1 VTDARSINR
10 DDNTGGLPGTG
21 PIDLD
26 DAGIL
31 AATDP
36 SDFLGS
42 VEQFPVQVEEAWKLG
57 VEAGDLPEGEGV
69 SALAI
74 LGVGGSGI
82 SGDAVRGV
90 LGARSRLPVHTLRGS
105 DLPAWVGRNTLVF
118 AVSYSGNTEETLH
131 LFEQARGRGAR
142 VVVLTSGGA
151 LGECAGNAG
160 AAVVRLPEGLQPRAA
175 LGYLTIPI
183 LVVLERLGLGPQVAD
198 ELAGTIALLQRR
210 AAGYGRSSPTRDNAA
225 KRLALSVVGKLPWVY
240 GSEGL
245 SEVAAYRWK
254 CQMNECAKVPCSSS
268 FFPELTH
275 NEVVGWSGLRQLTRT
290 NGALVV
296 LRHDGESSAM
306 ARRIDATLRLVRGS
320 FAFATEIWAEA
331 AEGST
336 ELSRF
341 LDLTYLGDF
350 TSTYLGI
357 AAGVDPA
364 PVEPIERLKRELAA
378 TAGGGPGAG
387 SLEALDDADELQ
399 PTVRKVDTGSV

>member
-1 VTDARSINR
+1 VTGARAPVVGN
-10 DDNTGGLPGTG
+10 
-21 PIDLD
+21 LD
-26 DAGIL
+26 DPAVL

-36 SDFLGS
+36 TDFLGS

-57 VEAGDLPEGEGV
+57 AEAADLPEGEGV

-118 AVSYSGNTEETLH
+118 AVSYSGNTEETLR
-131 LFEQARGRGAR
+131 LFEQARDRGAR
-142 VVVLTSGGA
+142 VVALTSGGA
-151 LGECAGNAG
+151 MGECAGNAG

-183 LVVLERLGLGPQVAD
+183 LVVLERLGLGPQVTD
-198 ELAGTIALLQRR
+198 VLAETVDLLQRR
-210 AAGYGRSSPTRDNAA
+210 AAEYGRPSLARDNVA
-225 KRLALSVVGKLPWVY
+225 KRLAVSLAGKLPWVY

-275 NEVVGWSGLRQLTRT
+275 NEVVGWSGLTQLTRT
-290 NGALVV
+290 NAALVV

-320 FAFATEIWAEA
+320 FAFATEVRAA
-331 AEGST
+331 GAEGSS
-336 ELSRF
+336 ELARF

-350 TSTYLGI
+350 TATYLAI
-357 AAGVDPA
+357 ATGVDPA
-364 PVEPIERLKRELAA
+364 PVEPIDRLKRELVA
-378 TAGGGPGAG
+378 TPDAGEAHPSVQALGA
-387 SLEALDDADELQ
+387 LEALDDADEGRQ
-399 PTVRKVDTGSV
+399 PTVRRVDGPSV

>member
-1 VTDARSINR
+1 VTDPR
-10 DDNTGGLPGTG
+10 DVRRDRAEVPATATPT
-21 PIDLD
+21 DLD
-26 DAGIL
+26 DAEAL

-36 SDFLGS
+36 ADFLGS

-57 VEAGDLPEGEGV
+57 AEAADLPEGEGV
-69 SALAI
+69 SSLAI

-131 LFEQARGRGAR
+131 LFDQARGRGAR
-142 VVVLTSGGA
+142 LVALTSGGV
-151 LGECAGNAG
+151 LGERAGAAG
-160 AAVVRLPEGLQPRAA
+160 AAVVLLPDGLQPRAA

-183 LVVLERLGLGPQVAD
+183 LVVLERLGLGPHVTGD
-198 ELAGTIALLQRR
+198 LAGAIGLLQQR
-210 AAGYGRSSPTRDNAA
+210 AAEYGRSSPAESNAA
-225 KRLALSVVGKLPWVY
+225 KRLALSLMGKLPWVY

-254 CQMNECAKVPCSSS
+254 CQMNECAKTPCSSN

-275 NEVVGWSGLRQLTRT
+275 NEVVGWSGKAQLTRV

-296 LRHDGESSAM
+296 LRHDGESPAM
-306 ARRIDATLRLVRGS
+306 ARRIDATLRLIRRS
-320 FAFATEIWAEA
+320 FAVATEIRAQ
-331 AEGST
+331 GPS
-336 ELSRF
+336 ELARF

-350 TSTYLGI
+350 TSTYLAI
-357 AAGVDPA
+357 ARGVDPA

-378 TAGGGPGAG
+378 LSAGGEGAG
-387 SLEALDDADELQ
+387 SLESLESLEEGDDLRPA
-399 PTVRKVDTGSV
+399 VRRVDPPSD